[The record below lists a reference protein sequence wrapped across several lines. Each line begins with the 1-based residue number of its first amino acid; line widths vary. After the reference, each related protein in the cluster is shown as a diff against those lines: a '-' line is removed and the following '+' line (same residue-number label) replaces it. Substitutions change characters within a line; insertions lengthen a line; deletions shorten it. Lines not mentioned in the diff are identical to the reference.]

1 MLTNEYCRHKIRKL
15 LTTSCLV
22 LFALIVIFGGST
34 NWVLAQGVSPASTI
48 AGEVNQ
54 KLSEDGSQ
62 AFVEKQFLFEPKSG
76 ILAEVN
82 QKFHEDYDTII
93 GQIISTF
100 GKPEGPTVLIFTI
113 NNLIIYHNGK
123 REEQQFIPPLYHQLK
138 AIEHH
143 PLALYVTL
151 QAYEDQALTDYL
163 KDFLEQRSNLL
174 QQSLKS
180 LTEENWRPNIID
192 NQKSLLKDSIEY
204 IKQVLVEG
212 RVNSDKLN
220 NYVSLV
226 RPKIVEGINSAAAE
240 QLEFLNDKIKNLLA
254 NDRWKSPYVVIC
266 SVHQARH
273 GELVTQYFERVFNE
287 FQGNA
292 AEREDHIIYA
302 ESIFDDEPK
311 ALRLLATHILD
322 QKLSSAFFKDS
333 KRLQS
338 DTLMDG
344 ANFWLWQH
352 TIDIPKWP

>member
-1 MLTNEYCRHKIRKL
+1 MSTNEYYRHKIRKF

-22 LFALIVIFGGST
+22 LFALIVIFGEST
-34 NWVLAQGVSPASTI
+34 SWVLAQGLSPASGI

-54 KLSEDGSQ
+54 KLSEDLSP

-82 QKFHEDYDTII
+82 QKFHEDYDRVIAE
-93 GQIISTF
+93 IISTF
-100 GKPEGPTVLIFTI
+100 GKPGGPTVLIFTM

-123 REEQQFIPPLYHQLK
+123 REEQQFIPPLYNQLK

-151 QAYEDQALTDYL
+151 QAYEGQKLTDSLRY
-163 KDFLEQRSNLL
+163 FLGQRSNLL
-174 QQSLKS
+174 EQALKG
-180 LTEENWRPNIID
+180 LTEENWHQNIID
-192 NQKSLLKDSIEY
+192 NQKSLITDSIEY
-204 IKQVLVEG
+204 INQVLVEG
-212 RVNSDKLN
+212 RINSDKLN
-220 NYVSLV
+220 NYVRLV
-226 RPKIVEGINSAAAE
+226 KSKIVEGINSAAAE
-240 QLEFLNDKIKNLLA
+240 KLEFLNEKIKSLLA
-254 NDRWKSPYVVIC
+254 KERWESPYVVIS

-287 FQGNA
+287 FQGHG
-292 AEREDHIIYA
+292 AEREDRIVYA

-333 KRLQS
+333 RRLQS
-338 DTLMDG
+338 DALMD
-344 ANFWLWQH
+344 AASFWLWQH
-352 TIDIPKWP
+352 TTDIPKWP